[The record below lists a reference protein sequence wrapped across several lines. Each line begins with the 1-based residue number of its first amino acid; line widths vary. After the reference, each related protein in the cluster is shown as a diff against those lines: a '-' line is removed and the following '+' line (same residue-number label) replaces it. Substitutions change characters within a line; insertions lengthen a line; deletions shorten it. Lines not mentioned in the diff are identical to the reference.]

1 MQHVTCSMVR
11 TSGGTTTPWHYT
23 ITWGIYCLQRWA
35 LQRSWRPGCPAS
47 PPQGDILTLS
57 LYHHLL
63 YNNIYQHVS
72 QHLQTQHTILDI
84 EGNRGSSLLG
94 TGSKFSFSPVED
106 SCETNSLLQSTVI
119 QIFGHS
125 PFNKIS
131 NPEYPAVWPLKELQ
145 NLQKYFDSFAKH
157 SQWKFFLFFPCKCIW
172 HLSEHHRWRHIC

>member
-1 MQHVTCSMVR
+1 
-11 TSGGTTTPWHYT
+11 
-23 ITWGIYCLQRWA
+23 
-35 LQRSWRPGCPAS
+35 
-47 PPQGDILTLS
+47 
-57 LYHHLL
+57 
-63 YNNIYQHVS
+63 
-72 QHLQTQHTILDI
+72 LDI

-172 HLSEHHRWRHIC
+172 HMSEHHRWRHIC

>member
-1 MQHVTCSMVR
+1 
-11 TSGGTTTPWHYT
+11 
-23 ITWGIYCLQRWA
+23 
-35 LQRSWRPGCPAS
+35 
-47 PPQGDILTLS
+47 
-57 LYHHLL
+57 
-63 YNNIYQHVS
+63 
-72 QHLQTQHTILDI
+72 LDI

-172 HLSEHHRWRHIC
+172 HMSEHHRWRHICEPSKLFTSPLHNSNIPNMRYFSHAMYM